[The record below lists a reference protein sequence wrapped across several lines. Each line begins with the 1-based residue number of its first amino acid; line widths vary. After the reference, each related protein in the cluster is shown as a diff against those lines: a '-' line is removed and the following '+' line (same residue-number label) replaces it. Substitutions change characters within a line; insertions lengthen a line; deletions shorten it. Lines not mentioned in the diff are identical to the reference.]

1 MSAKT
6 KKILYKS
13 LSEQAVPE
21 TDNIATVELKPAIS
35 KIKAP
40 KLKIETIGT
49 ESEDEVSTQ
58 QIKIIPDSKI
68 EKSAQTTDNSNK
80 ISSWCLKI
88 KNWLDSNNGVPLT
101 QKIFLVQNLSIMLK
115 AGLSLGAALNALKEQ
130 TPNKRLKNVLALI
143 SERVDKGESF
153 ANALK
158 FFPKIFNEL
167 FVNMVESGE
176 LSGNLEEVLKQLH
189 IQLKRDH
196 ELISKVRGAMIYPS
210 VVIIAMLGIG
220 TFVIIFVMPKFVSIF
235 AEFQA
240 TLPLP
245 TRILIHLSDLVQT
258 RGLLVALVFITTL
271 IVLIKFFKTTKGHRL
286 LHHFFLVAPI
296 LGPIVKKINLARFSR
311 TISSLIKTDIP
322 IVQSFNITSRTL
334 GNIFYREA
342 MLESAEKIKKGSS
355 INLIL
360 REYPTLFPPVV
371 TQMITVGEESGSV
384 DTILEELAEFYEEEV
399 DQTMKNLPSIIE
411 PVLMLVL
418 GIGVAGMAVAV
429 LMPMYSLSDAI

>member
-1 MSAKT
+1 MSVKT

-13 LSEQAVPE
+13 LSSQAVPE
-21 TDNIATVELKPAIS
+21 TNNVSTTEPKPAIP

-40 KLKIETIGT
+40 KLEIETIDIK
-49 ESEDEVSTQ
+49 SEDKLSTSQ
-58 QIKIIPDSKI
+58 NKTIPINKN
-68 EKSAQTTDNSNK
+68 EKEFQENSNPNK
-80 ISSWCLKI
+80 TSNWGLKI
-88 KNWLDSNNGVPLT
+88 KKWLDSNSGVPLT

-143 SERVDKGESF
+143 SEHVDRGESF
-153 ANALK
+153 ASALK

-167 FVNMVESGE
+167 FVNMIESGE

-210 VVIIAMLGIG
+210 VVIAAMLGIG
-220 TFVIIFVMPKFVSIF
+220 TFVIIFIMPKFVSIF
-235 AEFQA
+235 SEFQA

-258 RGLLVALVFITTL
+258 RGWLVALIFITTL
-271 IVLIKFFKTTKGHRL
+271 IISIKFFKTTRGHRL
-286 LHHFFLVAPI
+286 LHRFLLMAPI

-334 GNIFYREA
+334 GNVFYREA

-355 INLIL
+355 INLVL
-360 REYPTLFPPVV
+360 REYPILFPPVV

-384 DTILEELAEFYEEEV
+384 DTILQELAEFYEEEV

-411 PVLMLVL
+411 PVLMLLL
-418 GIGVAGMAVAV
+418 GVGVAGMAVAV
-429 LMPMYSLSDAI
+429 LMPMYSLSNAI